1 MAALVACGGGGGGG
15 TPAPV
20 NDVASKVR
28 QISPVPALAEG
39 KREQAEAHEL
49 HSTVSI
55 DKTQQSITL
64 RDGERHPASRRLADK
79 ARKLNRCHS
88 Q

>member
-1 MAALVACGGGGGGG
+1 LHAEAGVVAA
-15 TPAPV
+15 PPRPV

-49 HSTVSI
+49 HSTIVSI

-79 ARKLNRCHS
+79 SRKLNRCHS